1 MVTFLNVLLVTYIMF
16 FFLLLYLTILRLPPH
31 RFHCA
36 GGCWGFEP
44 RTVSC
49 DLGICRQ
56 TLSDKILWL
65 NPTKITFLAYF
76 YLFLRIYRTIYNR
89 CLHNICGAVIHLS
102 ILHLEKFRNVHFFLH
117 CKYVQYTILTW
128 RLEKIFRKSG
138 IWLRHIMYATPL
150 PNICICSEMDIQ
162 SMKAWGMSDQQIQE
176 QTFHC
181 KDDFFSGSDT
191 SLLWTIMRRRYLS
204 LFQAAPYLLV

>member
-150 PNICICSEMDIQ
+150 PNILFAVRWIFR
-162 SMKAWGMSDQQIQE
+162 AWRPGVCQINKYRNRHFIAKTTFVSRSDTNLLFNTNESRVPI
-176 QTFHC
+176 TL
-181 KDDFFSGSDT
+181 SGS
-191 SLLWTIMRRRYLS
+191 S
-204 LFQAAPYLLV
+204 